1 MIMYTL
7 ANDAVHIWQ
16 VFLKPFAE
24 SPQRA
29 ELFELLT
36 EEERARASRYVYTVD
51 QDRFIIARGVLRA
64 LLGRYLGIDPR
75 TIVFEYGEHGKPS
88 VMSSLKFNLSHAGD
102 WAVYGFTQRQN
113 IGIDVERMRDDLDIN
128 SIAQRFFSAYESSML
143 QQLPPEQ
150 QLAAFFDIWAKKEAF
165 IKAIGSGLFYSLQ
178 QFDVSVNPMEP
189 ATLLSVAGSQEK
201 AQAWVLQT
209 FTPAAG
215 YAGAWAIEGAVEQVQ
230 YNAILDVM
238 SLGDIL

>member
-1 MIMYTL
+1 MYTL

-16 VFLKPFAE
+16 VFLKPFTEA
-24 SPQRA
+24 PQRA
-29 ELFELLT
+29 QLFELLT
-36 EEERARASRYVYTVD
+36 EEERGRASRYVYTVD

-88 VMSSLKFNLSHAGD
+88 VMSSLKFNLSHAGH
-102 WAVYGFTQRQN
+102 WAVYGFTQNRN
-113 IGIDVERMRDDLDIN
+113 IGIDIERIRDDVDIAA
-128 SIAQRFFSAYESSML
+128 IAQRFFSGSESSML
-143 QQLPPEQ
+143 QQLPSEQ
-150 QLAAFFDIWAKKEAF
+150 QQAAFFDTWAKKEAF
-165 IKAIGSGLFYSLQ
+165 IKAMGSGLHSLG
-178 QFDVSVNPMEP
+178 QFDVSVKLADP
-189 ATLLSVAGSQEK
+189 
-201 AQAWVLQT
+201 WVLQP